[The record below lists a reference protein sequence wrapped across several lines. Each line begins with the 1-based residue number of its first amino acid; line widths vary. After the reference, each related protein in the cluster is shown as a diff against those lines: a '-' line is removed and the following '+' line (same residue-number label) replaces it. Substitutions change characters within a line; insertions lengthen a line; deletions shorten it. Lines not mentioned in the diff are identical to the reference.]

1 MVQNDDLNVCHKNQR
16 KWQIPA
22 VTPPL
27 MWLLHTPP
35 TQEIFKGICDVR
47 QNTFFLW
54 KMSQCANG
62 WYLTHAEKKKSGG
75 GRASIWSNSWDAPWD
90 ACVWVDC
97 TPGSS
102 FVFMGTLEGSTWWI
116 GLGRVT
122 CFGDPNLVLGFIL
135 AHLWILW
142 ACGEWTS
149 RWEISNYLSKK

>member
-1 MVQNDDLNVCHKNQR
+1 MYATRINVNDRSLLSPLLLCDSCTLLLLKRYSKEFVMLGKTLFFYEKWVNVR
-16 KWQIPA
+16 MAGTW
-22 VTPPL
+22 L
-27 MWLLHTPP
+27 M
-35 TQEIFKGICDVR
+35 Q
-47 QNTFFLW
+47 
-54 KMSQCANG
+54 
-62 WYLTHAEKKKSGG
+62 KKKSGG